1 MRKLGPLGLMAVL
14 VCACGGNDD
23 AGTGNLDALLDVD
36 SGEVSGDT
44 ALVDGS
50 EVSDST
56 APDAVADTSQ
66 DTSNDT
72 SIPDGSDT
80 ASDTLAD
87 TSEPADTTLPDTNW
101 PVDPT
106 ADWALGRPLA
116 LASSDGAGVV
126 LGAPV
131 LAAEGRAYI
140 AVRLG
145 SGSLVADGRTFAAPD
160 EFAHALILRVEPG
173 PDGVSAPRVLRAV
186 YVDGALSAP
195 ELPRLALCEGK
206 VYATINDAGGQVAR
220 LLELSA
226 DLESVRVS
234 QFAALPTLGS
244 SVRLGAPVCGGPGFV
259 VALDAV
265 GGAVFTGYDNRS
277 SQFSAEQTV
286 NRTLIVNGAKV
297 FGDPPAA
304 QTVSAVGMRI
314 IHMAKNVGQKLLY
327 VGEATIERTL
337 GENTQLVPG
346 DQLVY
351 QHDFATASGGTIAS
365 QGFFGR
371 QDITAI
377 AGSFDGRF
385 AVAWLDV
392 ETDAGGVETTEVVLS
407 VFSSEGA
414 RLWTRRAA
422 TWAIDAM
429 SFGVDGHLRV
439 AGRFRSLEHLG
450 VAVGPVGFEDSF
462 LAVLDGLSGERIRHV
477 TRGWA
482 GLWTRPSGGP
492 TTALGQACGESS
504 VDALVVRSEGV
515 WEVIGVGG
523 TVESGLKRCATKP
536 LQGGRADLMWG
547 GRVGGGGFDAWVLT
561 PSLPDGLYEGAG
573 DDTIAWPSGQA
584 VVGPVRGRL
593 VEPL

>member
-1 MRKLGPLGLMAVL
+1 MRKLGQLGLMAAL
-14 VCACGGNDD
+14 MCACGGNDD
-23 AGTGNLDALLDVD
+23 AGTGNLDTLLDVD
-36 SGEVSGDT
+36 GSEVANDT
-44 ALVDGS
+44 AVTDGS
-50 EVSDST
+50 EVSDT
-56 APDAVADTSQ
+56 LAPDALPDGLNDATADTS
-66 DTSNDT
+66 S
-72 SIPDGSDT
+72 PDGSDT
-80 ASDTLAD
+80 SSSDTVAD
-87 TSEPADTTLPDTNW
+87 TSEPADAIGPDTDW

-106 ADWALGRPLA
+106 ADWALGRPMA
-116 LASSDGAGVV
+116 LASSDGAGVAT
-126 LGAPV
+126 GAPV

-160 EFAHALILRVEPG
+160 DFAHALVLRVEPG

-195 ELPRLALCEGK
+195 ELPRIALCEGK
-206 VYATINDAGGQVAR
+206 LYATVNDAGGQVAR

-259 VALDAV
+259 VGLDAV

-277 SQFSAEQTV
+277 SQFSAEQTM
-286 NRTLIVNGAKV
+286 NRTLIVNGAKI

-371 QDITAI
+371 EDVTAI

-392 ETDAGGVETTEVVLS
+392 ETEGGTETTEVVLS
-407 VFSSEGA
+407 VFSAEGA
-414 RLWTRRAA
+414 RLWTKRAA
-422 TWAIDAM
+422 TWAVDAM

-450 VAVGPVGFEDSF
+450 VAAGPVGFEDSF
-462 LAVLDGLSGERIRHV
+462 LAVLDGQSGERVRHM

-482 GLWTRPSGGP
+482 GLWTRPVGGP
-492 TTALGQACGESS
+492 TTALGRACGDVS

-515 WEVIGVGG
+515 WEVVGVAG
-523 TVESGLKRCATKP
+523 TVETVVKRCTTKP

-547 GRVGGGGFDAWVLT
+547 GRVGGGGFDAWVVT

-573 DDTIAWPSGQA
+573 GDSIAWPSGQA

-593 VEPL
+593 VEEL

>member
-1 MRKLGPLGLMAVL
+1 MRKLGQLGLMAAL
-14 VCACGGNDD
+14 LWACGGNDD
-23 AGTGNLDALLDVD
+23 AGTGSLDAILDAD
-36 SGEVSGDT
+36 GGDT
-44 ALVDGS
+44 AVTD
-50 EVSDST
+50 T
-56 APDAVADTSQ
+56 NAPDAVGDSAEVSDTTPDTSGDTSADTS
-66 DTSNDT
+66 S
-72 SIPDGSDT
+72 PDGSDT
-80 ASDTLAD
+80 AIAD
-87 TSEPADTTLPDTNW
+87 TSEPADTVGPDTDW

-106 ADWALGRPLA
+106 ADWALGRPMA
-116 LASSDGAGVV
+116 LASSDGAGVAI
-126 LGAPV
+126 GAPV
-131 LAAEGRAYI
+131 LAAEGRSYI

-145 SGSLVADGRTFAAPD
+145 SGSLIADGRTFAAPD
-160 EFAHALILRVEPG
+160 DFAHALILRVEPG
-173 PDGVSAPRVLRAV
+173 ADGVSAPRVLRAV

-195 ELPRLALCEGK
+195 ELPRVALCEGK
-206 VYATINDAGGQVAR
+206 VYATVNDSGGQVAR

-259 VALDAV
+259 VGLDAV

-277 SQFSAEQTV
+277 SQFSAEQTM
-286 NRTLIVNGAKV
+286 NRTLIVNGAKI

-314 IHMAKNVGQKLLY
+314 IHMAKNTGQKLLY

-337 GENTQLVPG
+337 GENTQIVPG

-371 QDITAI
+371 EDVTAI

-392 ETDAGGVETTEVVLS
+392 ETDGGVETTEVVLS
-407 VFSSEGA
+407 VFSAEGA
-414 RLWTRRAA
+414 RLWTKRAA
-422 TWAIDAM
+422 TWAVDAM

-450 VAVGPVGFEDSF
+450 VAAGPVGFEDSF
-462 LAVLDGLSGERIRHV
+462 LAVLDGQSGERIRHV

-482 GLWTRPSGGP
+482 GLWTRPVGGP
-492 TTALGQACGESS
+492 TTALGERCGGSS
-504 VDALVVRSEGV
+504 VDAVVVRSEGL
-515 WEVIGVGG
+515 WEVVGVSGS
-523 TVESGLKRCATKP
+523 VETSVARCGTKP

-547 GRVGGGGFDAWVLT
+547 GRVGGGGFDAWVVT

-573 DDTIAWPSGQA
+573 DDTLAWPSGQA
-584 VVGPVRGRL
+584 VVGPVRGKL